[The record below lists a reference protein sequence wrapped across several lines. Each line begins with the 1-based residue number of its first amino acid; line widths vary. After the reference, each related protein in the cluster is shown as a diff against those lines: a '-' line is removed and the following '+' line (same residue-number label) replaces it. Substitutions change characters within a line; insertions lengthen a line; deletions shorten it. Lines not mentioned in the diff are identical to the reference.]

1 MKGLAFTLLSYQR
14 VLQDSLPVSDMVW
27 LLAPFIKHVVEL
39 LPIISI
45 FRVGEFLNRFGSH
58 SSLVLVQYVFD
69 LNPRSNVDR
78 CGPAELITHH
88 CQGICKCLNTKR
100 L

>member
-1 MKGLAFTLLSYQR
+1 MKGLALTLLSYQ
-14 VLQDSLPVSDMVW
+14 VLQDSSPVSDTVW
-27 LLAPFIKHVVEL
+27 LLAQLVKHIVEL
-39 LPIISI
+39 LPIIGI
-45 FRVGEFLNRFGSH
+45 FRAGEFLNRFGKH

-88 CQGICKCLNTKR
+88 CQGICKCLKTKR